1 MCNGS
6 RKCNDGEEEEE
17 EEEEEEGDG
26 GGGDFARRIL
36 ETRRRTEGIS
46 AESKPRPPPSDLR
59 RQARLRDAIRER

>member
-6 RKCNDGEEEEE
+6 RKCNDGEEE
-17 EEEEEEGDG
+17 GDDG

-46 AESKPRPPPSDLR
+46 AESKPKPPLSALR